1 MLLAWWLERE
11 VVVVDSQEQLLDLP
25 RSNKED
31 LAHSRANQNTKSN
44 KEKKKNPPLTPPS
57 DRSQVSKLEKKEW
70 RRAPLNIYNILYC
83 RKVANSK

>member
-1 MLLAWWLERE
+1 MSRGPLLGTIMLLAWWLERE

-44 KEKKKNPPLTPPS
+44 KEKK
-57 DRSQVSKLEKKEW
+57 R
-70 RRAPLNIYNILYC
+70 IHH
-83 RKVANSK
+83 